1 MSLIFCEDIGVMP
14 VWIIPFLVIGIYF
27 IILFLFLEYDLGNK
41 NGFTILCFW
50 NICSFFLFFTQNL
63 TSYFY
68 ILCEKKKTKEIFFL
82 IRRISFFF
90 WFVQFGFYSSLNFHF
105 FRASQLNNFCT
116 ILCCIYKYTL
126 SDHTDDFKGCL
137 SYLHKYNS

>member
-1 MSLIFCEDIGVMP
+1 MP
-14 VWIIPFLVIGIYF
+14 VWIFPFLVISIYF

-50 NICSFFLFFTQNL
+50 NICSFFLFLPRIWHHVFI
-63 TSYFY
+63 FY
-68 ILCEKKKTKEIFFL
+68 VRKKRPKKFFL

-105 FRASQLNNFCT
+105 FRASPLSNFCT

-137 SYLHKYNS
+137 SYLYKYNK